1 MAGRWRCSQNKRE
14 VQGPKRWDTPGGY
27 CPGQPPPG
35 PKSVAKFFH
44 GGYTRDAQALKPAKS
59 AGNRAANPHNISL
72 MSDKPACNF
81 STAPGADGNVLQ
93 FSGSLDAASLG
104 PVWKRALLAAAKEGT
119 HTVDLA
125 QVNYLDGSGV
135 GLILD
140 LRRHTKGR
148 IVLRGLKEEYAP
160 LFAPFESATPPAN
173 LRPSK
178 SSPPSLAGLGRLT
191 IDFLK
196 DLRVQIAFVGEMLV
210 LFLRLLS
217 HPGMLRWR
225 EVFVIFRKVGV
236 DALFIVGLIG
246 FLMGLILAFQ
256 SAAPL
261 QTFGV
266 DLFVVNLVTLAML
279 RELGVIMTAIVLA
292 GRSGSAF
299 AAEIGTMK
307 VNEEIN
313 ALQTMGLDPA
323 RFLVLPRVLAGTLA
337 MPVLTIYGN
346 IVGILGGLLVVTSF
360 GHTWSAVW
368 SQLLSSADLS
378 DVATGMIKSVVF
390 GFLVSAIGCLR
401 GLQTKSGALAVGES
415 TTRAVVASIIL
426 IIFTDMIFALVFYA
440 IGF

>member
-1 MAGRWRCSQNKRE
+1 MIASDECHLT
-14 VQGPKRWDTPGGY
+14 VTPGG
-27 CPGQPPPG
+27 
-35 PKSVAKFFH
+35 
-44 GGYTRDAQALKPAKS
+44 
-59 AGNRAANPHNISL
+59 
-72 MSDKPACNF
+72 
-81 STAPGADGNVLQ
+81 
-93 FSGSLDAASLG
+93 SGSLLKFEGSMNANSLG
-104 PVWKRALLAAAKEGT
+104 PVWKRAMGAVSGEGT
-119 HTVDLA
+119 HTVDLSG
-125 QVNYLDGSGV
+125 VVYLDGSGV

-140 LRRHTKGR
+140 LRRHAAEKIEVT
-148 IVLRGLKEEYAP
+148 GLKPEYKAMLTP
-160 LFAPFESATPPAN
+160 FAGGELPD
-173 LRPSK
+173 
-178 SSPPSLAGLGRLT
+178 SLAAPQRKEGAISNLGRLT
-191 IDFLK
+191 AGFLADFK
-196 DLRVQIAFVGEMLV
+196 VQIAFTGEL
-210 LFLRLLS
+210 LILLLRLLGR
-217 HPGMLRWR
+217 PGMLRWR

-266 DLFVVNLVTLAML
+266 DIFVVNLVALAML

-346 IVGILGGLLVVTSF
+346 VVGIFGGLLVVTSF

-368 SQLLSSADLS
+368 SQLLAAATVS

-390 GFLVSAIGCLR
+390 GFLVSAVGCLR
-401 GLQTKSGALAVGES
+401 GLQTQSGALAVGES